1 VLVADVG
8 DHVLS
13 VNVVPELLGGD
24 VGDSKRSV
32 DLSGTSVGV
41 SDAAWLAEFADSKG
55 GDAQKSDA
63 SESFHRGKEFVYYY

>member
-24 VGDSKRSV
+24 VGDFKGGVDERGSSV
-32 DLSGTSVGV
+32 RV
-41 SDAAWLAEFADSKG
+41 ADSAWGTEFNLAAGKNG
-55 GDAQKSDA
+55 GAQKSGT
-63 SESFHRGKEFVYYY
+63 SESFHG